1 MLDFEAAFTPEIVFR
16 FGVEIFRAIGKER
29 TYLEIRDLM
38 NFLKENEALDIDL
51 VLILFV
57 IFLKQ
62 IINSSNFKIQIL
74 EMFDFYDDIYS
85 GTLKRKVNILGFFQ
99 NTGMKIAKAIDN
111 KFLEYLK
118 VTFKNFKQQERTT
131 RKIIKVYEKNM
142 SSTLTASSKDKKSI
156 LLEKNAKQMEFK
168 KAIERNF
175 SQIHNVNQIIIEDIT
190 NDNNNNSSNNLQK
203 EIEDFFKEN
212 QPKNKGWLFRNNSEN
227 NNNWQNL
234 FFCLVNDNTKLIS
247 LHLKSLKKIINIP
260 NLEVHKCNFLE
271 TIQLHKANSSKNHDS
286 NLSNRDNA
294 KKSFFLVDLQ
304 TKKTYLVR
312 SNESL
317 AILSVINFYIS
328 KNKTTAMRS
337 NTNSLIQII
346 ETAEP
351 HYSGIIEIACCKAK
365 NIHNFHSDL
374 KSYSFKPKFLELKA
388 NKLLIYEYSIKDS
401 LNLMDYDLTS
411 NNQQD
416 QLPQRYSFF
425 LEKKTSMN
433 YLNELQE
440 ENEDSMKDSFVV
452 FNTLHENQE
461 NNNKKQGSHPTE
473 PNQFKGLEVIY
484 ENEENKNKEQKSRFA
499 GFKNFISKFS
509 RKKPEKLYL
518 AADSEFK
525 RKEWVFSLNY
535 YKTLILK
542 TMIKKK
548 NDSAGLARNLAQSG
562 FDSHQVKSPKNMNN
576 FFKSSFQD
584 KNHKNPDFYDVFSP
598 NNNEEKT
605 NNIQENLKKN
615 PKTAFYTEPDHKNN
629 GN

>member
-1 MLDFEAAFTPEIVFR
+1 
-16 FGVEIFRAIGKER
+16 
-29 TYLEIRDLM
+29 
-38 NFLKENEALDIDL
+38 
-51 VLILFV
+51 
-57 IFLKQ
+57 
-62 IINSSNFKIQIL
+62 
-74 EMFDFYDDIYS
+74 MFDFYDDIYS

-99 NTGMKIAKAIDN
+99 NTGMKIAKAID
-111 KFLEYLK
+111 KTFLEYLK
-118 VTFKNFKQQERTT
+118 VTFKNFKQQETT
-131 RKIIKVYEKNM
+131 RKIIKVYEKNT
-142 SSTLTASSKDKKSI
+142 SSTLTVSSKDKKSVI
-156 LLEKNAKQMEFK
+156 AEKNAKQIEFK

-190 NDNNNNSSNNLQK
+190 NDTNKNSTNNLQK

-247 LHLKSLKKIINIP
+247 LHMKSLKKVINIS

-271 TIQLHKANSSKNHDS
+271 TIQLHKANFSKKQDS
-286 NLSNRDNA
+286 NLSRDNT

-328 KNKTTAMRS
+328 KSKTTAMKT

-351 HYSGIIEIACCKAK
+351 YYSGIIEIACCKAK

-388 NKLLIYEYSIKDS
+388 NKLLIYEYTIKDS

-411 NNQQD
+411 HNQQD
-416 QLPQRYSFF
+416 QLPQRFTFF

-440 ENEDSMKDSFVV
+440 ENHDSMKDSFVV

-461 NNNKKQGSHPTE
+461 NNNKKQGVHPTE
-473 PNQFKGLEVIY
+473 PAHFKGLEVIY
-484 ENEENKNKEQKSRFA
+484 ENEETKAKEKKTRFV

-509 RKKPEKLYL
+509 KKKPEKLYL

-548 NDSAGLARNLAQSG
+548 NDSAGLTRNLAQSG
-562 FDSHQVKSPKNMNN
+562 LDNYQVKSPKNMNN

-584 KNHKNPDFYDVFSP
+584 KNNKNPDFYDVFSP
-598 NNNEEKT
+598 NNNDEKA
-605 NNIQENLKKN
+605 NNNQENEKKHVA
-615 PKTAFYTEPDHKNN
+615 KTVFYTEPDRKINN
-629 GN
+629 GNFILFFF